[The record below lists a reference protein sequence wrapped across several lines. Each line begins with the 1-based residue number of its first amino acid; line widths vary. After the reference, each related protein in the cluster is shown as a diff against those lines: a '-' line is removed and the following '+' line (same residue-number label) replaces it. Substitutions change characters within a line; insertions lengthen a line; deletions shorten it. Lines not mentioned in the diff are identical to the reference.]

1 MLSLRLPPRSNL
13 RVAFLLSAI
22 LLSFCGSVSCGKI
35 GDPLPPI
42 PRASL
47 IVRDLAASQRGTQ
60 VRLSFPLARAQAVP
74 QVERVDIYRLI
85 EPVSA
90 PVGVTETDFA
100 SRSTLIASIPGTDI
114 PVGRTAITYDDSVE
128 LATKDKLERYLYAVR
143 IVDRSGRSGELSNYA
158 PIVPLGEIARPA
170 ESLQARVSQ
179 FEVEITWKP
188 PAANESGSSP
198 ANIAGYNLYRRTGEA
213 ISKMNTQPLTEPRY
227 GERSFQF
234 GETYEYFVRVLS
246 LPPGSSNPQDAIES
260 NDSQPLTLVPK
271 DTFAPAAPDSIKIAS
286 INKIV
291 SLFWPS
297 NAEPDLAGY
306 NVYRSEDESLPA
318 ERWVKLTPRLL
329 NTTTFRDERVEVGK
343 RYFYQLTAVDNAGN
357 ESPRSA
363 VVSEIVN
370 P

>member
-1 MLSLRLPPRSNL
+1 MC
-13 RVAFLLSAI
+13 I
-22 LLSFCGSVSCGKI
+22 SCGKI
-35 GDPLPPI
+35 GDPIPPI

-47 IVRDLAASQRGTQ
+47 VIRDLAASQRGTQ
-60 VRLSFPLARAQAVP
+60 VRLSFPFARTQATP
-74 QVERVDIYRLI
+74 QIERVDIYRLI
-85 EPVSA
+85 EPASA
-90 PVGVTETDFA
+90 PAGVTEADFA

-114 PVGRTAITYDDSVE
+114 PVGRASITYDDTVE
-128 LATKDKLERYLYAVR
+128 LGTKDQLQRYLYAIR
-143 IVDRSGRSGELSNYA
+143 IVDKSGRSGDLSNYA
-158 PIVPLGEIARPA
+158 PFVPLSEIARPA

-198 ANIAGYNLYRRTGEA
+198 ANIAGYNLYRRTGDA
-213 ISKMNTQPLTEPRY
+213 VSKLNTQPLSEPRY
-227 GERSFQF
+227 GDRNFQF
-234 GETYEYFVRVLS
+234 GGTYEYVVRVLS
-246 LPPGSSNPQDAIES
+246 LPPGSSNAQDAIES

-306 NVYRSEDESLPA
+306 NVYRSEDENLPA
-318 ERWVKLTPRLL
+318 ERWIKLTPRLL
-329 NTTTFRDERVEVGK
+329 NTTTFRDEHVEVGK
-343 RYFYQLTAVDNAGN
+343 RYFYQLTAVDTAGN
-357 ESPRSA
+357 ESPRSV